1 VAETVCA
8 TPGEKPRQ
16 DAPCFHVDA
25 GYQQD
30 DRHKALGNKAL
41 GNKAFGAQMGWAN
54 VFEDLAG
61 QVAVITGGAR
71 GLGLSMAQALAKWRA
86 KIALLDVLAEVKDVA
101 ETVQRDLDVE
111 SLGVV
116 ADVTDDRS
124 VAAAFAEVGRTL
136 GSPSILINA
145 AGITVWEDSIDVSRE
160 SWQRVIDI
168 NLTGTFLCCQA
179 LARACKAA
187 DKGGVIVNVSS
198 MSARV
203 VNLPQHQASYH
214 ASKAGVEMLTKA
226 LAVEW
231 APIGIRVNAIAP
243 GYMLSEMTRQF
254 TTANPELAER
264 WRKMIPAGRMG
275 QPADLE
281 ALVVFLCSARSSY
294 LIGQSIVIDGAY
306 TAV

>member
-1 VAETVCA
+1 
-8 TPGEKPRQ
+8 
-16 DAPCFHVDA
+16 
-25 GYQQD
+25 
-30 DRHKALGNKAL
+30 
-41 GNKAFGAQMGWAN
+41 M
-54 VFEDLAG
+54 FEDLAA

-71 GLGLSMAQALAKWRA
+71 GLGFSMAQALARWGA
-86 KIALLDVLAEVKDVA
+86 KIALLDMLTEVENSAEK
-101 ETVQRDLDVE
+101 VQRELATE
-111 SLGVV
+111 SVGVV
-116 ADVTDDRS
+116 ADVTDDGS
-124 VAAAFAEVGRTL
+124 IAAAFGEVSRTL

-145 AGITVWEDSIDVSRE
+145 AGVTVWEDTIDVSKE
-160 SWQRVIDI
+160 SWQRVINI

-179 LARACKAA
+179 LARACIAA
-187 DKGGVIVNVSS
+187 GKGGVIVNVSS

-231 APIGIRVNAIAP
+231 APLGIRVNAIAP

-264 WRKMIPAGRMG
+264 WRNMIPAGRMG
-275 QPADLE
+275 EPADLE
-281 ALVVFLCSARSSY
+281 ALVVFLCSTRSSY
-294 LIGQSIVIDGAY
+294 LLGQSIVIDGAY

>member
-1 VAETVCA
+1 MNNTA
-8 TPGEKPRQ
+8 T
-16 DAPCFHVDA
+16 
-25 GYQQD
+25 
-30 DRHKALGNKAL
+30 
-41 GNKAFGAQMGWAN
+41 AQGWTN
-54 VFEDLAG
+54 VFEDLEG

-71 GLGLSMAQALAKWRA
+71 GLGLSMARALAKWRA
-86 KIALLDVLAEVKDVA
+86 KIALLDVLADVEDSA
-101 ETVQRDLDVE
+101 GTVQREFEVE
-111 SLGVV
+111 CLGVV

-145 AGITVWEDSIDVSRE
+145 AGITVWEDSIDVSKE

-179 LARACKAA
+179 LARACTAA
-187 DKGGVIVNVSS
+187 NKGGVIVNVSS

-254 TTANPELAER
+254 MTANPDLAER
-264 WRKMIPAGRMG
+264 WRNMIPVGRMG
-275 QPADLE
+275 EPADLE
-281 ALVVFLCSARSSY
+281 ALVVLLCSARSSY
-294 LIGQSIVIDGAY
+294 LLGQSIVIDGAY

>member
-1 VAETVCA
+1 MW
-8 TPGEKPRQ
+8 TP
-16 DAPCFHVDA
+16 AIN
-25 GYQQD
+25 
-30 DRHKALGNKAL
+30 KALGNKAL
-41 GNKAFGAQMGWAN
+41 RAQMGWAN
-54 VFEDLAG
+54 VFEDLEG

-86 KIALLDVLAEVKDVA
+86 KIALLDVLAEVKDGA

-179 LARACKAA
+179 LARACQAA
-187 DKGGVIVNVSS
+187 DKGGAIVKCFVDVGTSREPPPTSSVVSRIEGWRGDADQGAGRGVGANRDPRQRHC
-198 MSARV
+198 AR
-203 VNLPQHQASYH
+203 LH
-214 ASKAGVEMLTKA
+214 AVRDDAAVHNSQSRSRR
-226 LAVEW
+226 AVEEDDSGW
-231 APIGIRVNAIAP
+231 TNGR
-243 GYMLSEMTRQF
+243 TR
-254 TTANPELAER
+254 
-264 WRKMIPAGRMG
+264 
-275 QPADLE
+275 
-281 ALVVFLCSARSSY
+281 
-294 LIGQSIVIDGAY
+294 
-306 TAV
+306 

>member
-1 VAETVCA
+1 MTQPALET
-8 TPGEKPRQ
+8 
-16 DAPCFHVDA
+16 
-25 GYQQD
+25 GYQQEAE
-30 DRHKALGNKAL
+30 RTNG
-41 GNKAFGAQMGWAN
+41 MVN

-71 GLGLSMAQALAKWRA
+71 GLGLSMAQALGKWRA
-86 KIALLDVLAEVKDVA
+86 KIALLDILAEVKDTA
-101 ETVQRDLDVE
+101 ETVQRDLEVE

-124 VAAAFAEVGRTL
+124 VGAAFADVGRTL

-145 AGITVWEDSIDVSRE
+145 AGITVWEDSIEVAKE

-179 LARACKAA
+179 LARACTAA
-187 DKGGVIVNVSS
+187 GKGGVILNVSS
-198 MSARV
+198 MSAQI
-203 VNLPQHQASYH
+203 VNVPQHQASYH
-214 ASKAGVEMLTKA
+214 ASKAGVDMLTKA

-231 APIGIRVNAIAP
+231 APIGVRVNAIAP

-254 TTANPELAER
+254 TAANPELAEQ
-264 WRKMIPAGRMG
+264 WRSMIPAGRMG
-275 QPADLE
+275 EPADLE

-294 LIGQSIVIDGAY
+294 LMGQSVVIDGAY

>member
-1 VAETVCA
+1 MCDGICA
-8 TPGEKPRQ
+8 HPEESSGLKINCPTTPASRPSR
-16 DAPCFHVDA
+16 APGTLSIHVDA
-25 GYQQD
+25 DYQHERTD
-30 DRHKALGNKAL
+30 
-41 GNKAFGAQMGWAN
+41 GWTI

-71 GLGLSMAQALAKWRA
+71 GLGLSMAQALARWKT
-86 KIALLDVLAEVKDVA
+86 KIALLDVLEDVKGSA
-101 ETVQRDLDVE
+101 ETIQRELDVE

-124 VAAAFAEVGRTL
+124 IAAAFAEVSRTL
-136 GSPSILINA
+136 GSPNILINA
-145 AGITVWEDSIDVSRE
+145 AGITVWEDSIDVSKE

-179 LARACKAA
+179 LARTCKATEQS
-187 DKGGVIVNVSS
+187 GVIVNVSS

-203 VNLPQHQASYH
+203 VNLPQHQTSYH

-231 APIGIRVNAIAP
+231 APMGIRVNAIAP

-254 TTANPELAER
+254 TTANPDLAER
-264 WRKMIPAGRMG
+264 WRNMIPAGRMG
-275 QPADLE
+275 EPSDLE
-281 ALVVFLCSARSSY
+281 ALVVFLCSDKSSY
-294 LIGQSIVIDGAY
+294 LLGQSIVIDGAY

>member
-1 VAETVCA
+1 M
-8 TPGEKPRQ
+8 
-16 DAPCFHVDA
+16 DAVI
-25 GYQQD
+25 
-30 DRHKALGNKAL
+30 NKTL
-41 GNKAFGAQMGWAN
+41 KRVQMGWTK

-71 GLGLSMAQALAKWRA
+71 GLGLSMAQALARWGT
-86 KIALLDVLAEVKDVA
+86 KIALLDVLAEVKDSA
-101 ETVQRDLDVE
+101 AIVQHEFAVE
-111 SLGVV
+111 SVGVA
-116 ADVTDDRS
+116 ADVTDDSS
-124 VAAAFAEVGRTL
+124 VTAAFGEVSRTL

-145 AGITVWEDSIDVSRE
+145 AGITVWEESIDVSKE

-179 LARACKAA
+179 LARACTAA
-187 DKGGVIVNVSS
+187 DTGGVIVNVSS

-231 APIGIRVNAIAP
+231 APLGIRVNAIAP

-264 WRKMIPAGRMG
+264 WRI
-275 QPADLE
+275 
-281 ALVVFLCSARSSY
+281 
-294 LIGQSIVIDGAY
+294 
-306 TAV
+306 

>member
-1 VAETVCA
+1 M
-8 TPGEKPRQ
+8 
-16 DAPCFHVDA
+16 PCFHVEA
-25 GYQQD
+25 GYQQGVE
-30 DRHKALGNKAL
+30 RTNG
-41 GNKAFGAQMGWAN
+41 MVT

-71 GLGLSMAQALAKWRA
+71 GLGLSMAQALGKWRA
-86 KIALLDVLAEVKDVA
+86 KIALLDILAEVKDSA
-101 ETVQRDLDVE
+101 ETVQRDLEVE

-124 VAAAFAEVGRTL
+124 VAAAFAEVGRRL

-145 AGITVWEDSIDVSRE
+145 AGITLWEDSIETAKE

-179 LARACKAA
+179 LARACTAA
-187 DKGGVIVNVSS
+187 GKGGVIVNVSS
-198 MSARV
+198 MSAQI
-203 VNLPQHQASYH
+203 VNVPQHQASYH
-214 ASKAGVEMLTKA
+214 ASKAGVDMLTKA

-231 APIGIRVNAIAP
+231 APIGVRVNAIAP

-254 TTANPELAER
+254 TAANPELAER
-264 WRKMIPAGRMG
+264 WRSMIPAGRMG
-275 QPADLE
+275 EPADLE

-294 LIGQSIVIDGAY
+294 LMGQSVVIDGAY

>member
-1 VAETVCA
+1 
-8 TPGEKPRQ
+8 
-16 DAPCFHVDA
+16 VDA
-25 GYQQD
+25 
-30 DRHKALGNKAL
+30 AINKTL
-41 GNKAFGAQMGWAN
+41 SVQMGWTK

-71 GLGLSMAQALAKWRA
+71 GLGFSMAQALARWGT
-86 KIALLDVLAEVKDVA
+86 KIALLDLLAEVKDSA
-101 ETVQRDLDVE
+101 ETIQHEFAVGSV
-111 SLGVV
+111 GVS
-116 ADVTDDRS
+116 ADVTDDSS
-124 VAAAFAEVGRTL
+124 VTAAFGEVGRTL
-136 GSPSILINA
+136 GSPSILVNA
-145 AGITVWEDSIDVSRE
+145 AGITVWEDSIDVSKE

-179 LARACKAA
+179 LARACTAA
-187 DKGGVIVNVSS
+187 DTGGVIVNVSS
-198 MSARV
+198 MSAQV

-264 WRKMIPAGRMG
+264 WLNMIPAGRMG
-275 QPADLE
+275 EPADLE

-294 LIGQSIVIDGAY
+294 LMGQSIVIDGAY

>member
-1 VAETVCA
+1 
-8 TPGEKPRQ
+8 
-16 DAPCFHVDA
+16 
-25 GYQQD
+25 
-30 DRHKALGNKAL
+30 
-41 GNKAFGAQMGWAN
+41 MGWTN

-71 GLGLSMAQALAKWRA
+71 GLGFSMAQALAKWRA
-86 KIALLDVLAEVKDVA
+86 KIALLDVLAEVKDSA
-101 ETVQRDLDVE
+101 EAIQRELEME

-124 VAAAFAEVGRTL
+124 IAAAFAEVSRTL
-136 GSPSILINA
+136 GSPSILVNA
-145 AGITVWEDSIDVSRE
+145 AGVTVWEDSIDASKE

-179 LARACKAA
+179 LARACRAA

-198 MSARV
+198 MSAQI
-203 VNLPQHQASYH
+203 VNVPQHQTSYNV
-214 ASKAGVEMLTKA
+214 SKAGVDMLTKS

-231 APIGIRVNAIAP
+231 ASLGIRVNAIAP

-254 TTANPELAER
+254 TAANPELAEQ
-264 WRKMIPAGRMG
+264 WRNMIPAGRMG
-275 QPADLE
+275 EPADLE

-294 LIGQSIVIDGAY
+294 LMGQSVVIDGAY

>member
-1 VAETVCA
+1 
-8 TPGEKPRQ
+8 
-16 DAPCFHVDA
+16 
-25 GYQQD
+25 
-30 DRHKALGNKAL
+30 
-41 GNKAFGAQMGWAN
+41 M
-54 VFEDLAG
+54 FEDLAA

-71 GLGLSMAQALAKWRA
+71 GLGFSMAQALARWGA
-86 KIALLDVLAEVKDVA
+86 KIALLDTLTEVENSAEK
-101 ETVQRDLDVE
+101 VQRELATE
-111 SLGVV
+111 SVGVV
-116 ADVTDDRS
+116 ADVTDDGS
-124 VAAAFAEVGRTL
+124 IAAAFGEVSRTL

-145 AGITVWEDSIDVSRE
+145 AGITVWEESIDASKE
-160 SWQRVIDI
+160 SWQRVINI

-179 LARACKAA
+179 LARACIAA
-187 DKGGVIVNVSS
+187 GKGGVIVNVSS

-264 WRKMIPAGRMG
+264 WRNMIPAGRMG
-275 QPADLE
+275 EPADLE
-281 ALVVFLCSARSSY
+281 ALVVFLCSTRSSY
-294 LIGQSIVIDGAY
+294 LLGQSIVIDGAY